1 METFFWNVVQRFQYF
16 NYSRLVNNFSINNNN
31 NTLKYKI
38 KVLYIYSSRDIKI
51 IFFFKKIESKSLNF
65 TSNRTRNM
73 NAEFSQTNDNF
84 KKFITIIAIGCR
96 SSPVIYF
103 ENKKEI

>member
-1 METFFWNVVQRFQYF
+1 M
-16 NYSRLVNNFSINNNN
+16 SDNFSINNNN

-38 KVLYIYSSRDIKI
+38 KVLYIYIYSSRDIKI